1 MIQVSLG
8 KFWGA
13 VYGVFLILCA
23 TASIC
28 AAGSVF
34 GASMTRN
41 VPLWYD
47 TCDVYEYEGI
57 INECRVI
64 YLFWLAVFFVINLVL
79 AIIGLEN

>member
-1 MIQVSLG
+1 MG
-8 KFWGA
+8 KIWAA
-13 VYGVFLILCA
+13 VYGIFLILCVGCGI
-23 TASIC
+23 T

-41 VPLWYD
+41 VPLWTD

-64 YLFWLAVFFVINLVL
+64 YLLWLVIYFIICVTLV
-79 AIIGLEN
+79 IIGLEN